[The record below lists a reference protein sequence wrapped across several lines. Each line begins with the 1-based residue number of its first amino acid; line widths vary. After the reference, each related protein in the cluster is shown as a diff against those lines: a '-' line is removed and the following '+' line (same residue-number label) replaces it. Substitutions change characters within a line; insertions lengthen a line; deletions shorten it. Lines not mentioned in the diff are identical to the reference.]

1 MTLSVPALAV
11 WLALQ
16 PVPSGPPLHSEIDRL
31 VAAAQPNYAKQAAPL
46 ANDAEFLRRVYLD
59 LTGTIPTATEA
70 RAFLADRDPK
80 KREKLIDRL
89 LASHG
94 YARRMAQH
102 FDVTFMERRPD
113 AKVTR
118 AAWEAYLRESFAAN
132 KPYNQLVREILAADG
147 TDPKNRAPAKFFL
160 DRVLEPNVVAKDVG
174 RVFLGRNLQCAQC
187 HDHPLV
193 DDYKQDQYYG
203 LLAFLNRTYLFPNAN
218 DPAAVIGE
226 KADGE
231 VQFVSVFDAA
241 KKQKGTPPRVPDMQP
256 IEDAKPEKG
265 KEYKAAPTDKVRG
278 VPAYSRREQ
287 LARAVTDP
295 RNKAF
300 ARTAVNRLW
309 ALMLGRGLVHPLD
322 MDHSANPPTHPQ
334 LLELLTKRFAASRYD
349 VKYLLREIALSQTY
363 QRSSEP
369 PPGEVPEHR
378 FLVAEL
384 KPLSPE
390 QLAYAVLQATGY
402 ADSERLALGAKL
414 TDVALDAKLSS
425 NVDPFRRTFGAK
437 AGEPEAFSANL
448 NQTLFLKHGG
458 TVRNLLSPRNGNVTD
473 RVAKQADPDTAA
485 DELFLSVLTR
495 LPTAEERADVAEMLK
510 GSANRPQAVAEVVW
524 ALVASAE
531 FRFNH

>member
-1 MTLSVPALAV
+1 MTLPVPALAV

-46 ANDAEFLRRVYLD
+46 ANDAEFLRRIYLD
-59 LTGTIPTATEA
+59 LNGTVPTATEA

-80 KREKLIDRL
+80 KRAKLIDKL
-89 LASHG
+89 LANSD
-94 YARRMAQH
+94 YSRRMMHH

-113 AKVTR
+113 AKVPR

-132 KPYNQLVREILAADG
+132 KPYDQLVRQILSADG
-147 TDPKNRAPAKFFL
+147 ISPMTRTPAKFFL
-160 DRVLEPNVVAKDVG
+160 DRTLEPNVVAKDVG

-193 DDYKQDQYYG
+193 EDYKQDQYYG
-203 LLAFLNRTYLFPNAN
+203 LVAFINRTYLFPNPN

-226 KADGE
+226 KAEGE
-231 VQFVSVFDAA
+231 VTFVSVFDTS
-241 KKQKGTPPRVPDMQP
+241 KKQKGTPPRVPDMKP
-256 IEDAKPEKG
+256 IEDVKVEKG

-287 LARAVTDP
+287 LAQAVTDP

-300 ARTAVNRLW
+300 ARTAANRLW

-334 LLELLTKRFAASRYD
+334 LLELLTERFAASRYN
-349 VKYLLREIALSQTY
+349 VKYLLREIALSRTY
-363 QRSSEP
+363 QRSSEV
-369 PPGEVPEHR
+369 PPGDVPENR

-384 KPLSPE
+384 KPLTPE
-390 QLAYAVLQATGY
+390 QFAYAVLQATGY
-402 ADSERLALGAKL
+402 TDSERLALGAKL
-414 TDVALDAKLSS
+414 TDAALDAKLDSQ
-425 NVDPFRRTFGAK
+425 VGPFRRLFGAR
-437 AGEPEAFSANL
+437 AGEPDAFSATL

-458 TVRNLLSPRNGNVTD
+458 AIRNLTGPRNGNVAD
-473 RVAKQADPDTAA
+473 RVAKLADANAAA

-495 LPTAEERADVAEMLK
+495 LPTAEERADVAEALK
-510 GSANRPQAVAEVVW
+510 GAANRPQAVAEVVW